1 MLLKQRNSS
10 AFLAT
15 FVLALSLLSAQP
27 SEARGGGGHASHG
40 PSAGSSH
47 ASSGGSSSSGSSG
60 SHTSRTTN
68 EHYFG
73 GRGHYHRYP
82 YNGYSDGQSMSPVS
96 NQFDQYT
103 LAQDAKRVALPSSAF
118 VHEYHWASTTAP
130 REFRAQQSV
139 LGQ

>member
-15 FVLALSLLSAQP
+15 FILSLSLLSAQP
-27 SEARGGGGHASHG
+27 SEARGGGHASHG

-47 ASSGGSSSSGSSG
+47 TSSGGSSSSGSSG
-60 SHTSRTTN
+60 NHSSRTTN
-68 EHYFG
+68 AHYFG

-82 YNGYSDGQSMSPVS
+82 YNGYSDEQSLSPVS

-103 LAQDAKRVALPSSAF
+103 LAQDAKRVALPTSAF

-130 REFRAQQSV
+130 LESRAQQSV

>member
-15 FVLALSLLSAQP
+15 LVLALSLLSAQP

-47 ASSGGSSSSGSSG
+47 ASSGGSSSSGSSS
-60 SHTSRTTN
+60 SHTSRG
-68 EHYFG
+68 HYFG

-82 YNGYSDGQSMSPVS
+82 YNGYSDEQSLSPVS

-103 LAQDAKRVALPSSAF
+103 VAQDAKRVALPTSAF

-130 REFRAQQSV
+130 PEFRAHQSV